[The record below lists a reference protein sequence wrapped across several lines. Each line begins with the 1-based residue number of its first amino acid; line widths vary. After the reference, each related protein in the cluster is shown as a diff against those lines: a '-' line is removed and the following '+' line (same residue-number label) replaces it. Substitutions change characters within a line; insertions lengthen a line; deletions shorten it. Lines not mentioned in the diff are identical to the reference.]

1 LSEEQ
6 EITKSGG
13 VIAGLTMVS
22 RVLGVVR
29 DMVASNAFG
38 ANYIADAY
46 YVAFSIPNMLR
57 KLAGEGSLT
66 ISFIPVFT
74 EELEKKGKEPAMKL
88 AYSTFWVTL
97 IFLGMI
103 TALGMIFSPQITR
116 LIAPG
121 FENVAGKMELATRMT
136 FEMFPY
142 TIMIC
147 MVALCMG
154 ILNSFRHFAAPAASQ
169 ILLNLACI
177 LAIVLI
183 NHRYQF
189 WHPGVALVVGVLVG
203 GLLQFLIQVPPLLK
217 HGFYFKLHLDLRH
230 PGLRQ
235 IGRIMLPSIFAASIY
250 QINVFVNTIFV
261 SRFPGG
267 RSWIYYSDRFI
278 ELPLAI
284 FGIAIATAILPN
296 LSRYAARN
304 QLDNFSNLLG
314 FGLRFVAFL
323 IIPSMLGLIFLRVP
337 IVSLIY
343 QHGEFKSA
351 DTLNTAFAVLFYAL
365 ALWASAGA
373 RIMTQSFY
381 ALKDARVPAW
391 CAAVGMVINLVGCA
405 TLTRIDRLG
414 FAGVALSTSVATMS
428 NFALLFI
435 LFTTRRVKINFAH
448 LGDTILKCL
457 LASLPM
463 VLLAI
468 YVSGLGIWL
477 KSGHAPAK
485 ILWVTIAVAGGAGMY
500 FLIARLLKMSELE
513 PLLGILGR
521 REND

>member
-1 LSEEQ
+1 MSEEQ

-13 VIAGLTMVS
+13 AIAGLTMIS

-74 EELEKKGKEPAMKL
+74 GELEKKGKEQAMKL

-97 IFLGMI
+97 ILLGLI
-103 TALGMIFSPQITR
+103 TALGMIFSPQITS
-116 LIAPG
+116 LLAPG
-121 FENVAGKMELATRMT
+121 FGNVAGKMELATRMT

-169 ILLNLACI
+169 ILLNIASI
-177 LAIVLI
+177 LAILLI
-183 NHRYQF
+183 NNRYHF

-203 GLLQFLIQVPPLLK
+203 GALQFLIQVPPLLK
-217 HGFYFKLHLDLRH
+217 HGFRFKLYLDLRH

-235 IGRIMLPSIFAASIY
+235 IGKIMLPSLFAASIY
-250 QINVFVNTIFV
+250 QLNVFINTIFV

-267 RSWIYYSDRFI
+267 RSWIYYADRFI

-296 LSRYAARN
+296 LSSYAARSE
-304 QLDNFSNLLG
+304 LDRFRELLG
-314 FGLRFVAFL
+314 FGLRLVAFL

-343 QHGEFKSA
+343 QHGEFQSS
-351 DTLNTAFAVLFYAL
+351 DTLQTAFAVLFYAL

-381 ALKDARVPAW
+381 ALKDARIPAI
-391 CAAVGMVINLVGCA
+391 CAAVGMILNLIGCA
-405 TLTRIDRLG
+405 TLTRIPRLG
-414 FAGVALSTSVATMS
+414 FAGVALSTSLATML
-428 NFALLFI
+428 NFLLLFVI
-435 LFTTRRVKINFAH
+435 FTTRRVRMDFSH
-448 LGDTILKCL
+448 LGATIFRCL
-457 LASLPM
+457 LASIPM
-463 VLLAI
+463 VALAA
-468 YVSGLGIWL
+468 YVSRLGIWL
-477 KSGHAPAK
+477 QAGHTLDK
-485 ILWVTIAVAGGAGMY
+485 ILWVSAAVLGGAGMY
-500 FLIARLLKMSELE
+500 FGIARLLKMSELE
-513 PLLGILGR
+513 PLLGLLGR
-521 REND
+521 KPHA